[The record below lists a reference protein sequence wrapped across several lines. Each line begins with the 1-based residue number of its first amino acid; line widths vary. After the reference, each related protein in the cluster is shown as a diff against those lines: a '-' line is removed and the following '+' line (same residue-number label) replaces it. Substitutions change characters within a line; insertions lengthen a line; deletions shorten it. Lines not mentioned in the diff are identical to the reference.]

1 MLKKILKL
9 IRKITFSVL
18 LLYGY
23 NLIMAPLNM
32 IVPINLITVGLLT
45 IFGSSALLGLI
56 FILLV
61 IF

>member
-1 MLKKILKL
+1 M
-9 IRKITFSVL
+9 F

-32 IVPINLITVGLLT
+32 MIPINIITIALITIL
-45 IFGSSALLGLI
+45 GSSALLGLI
-56 FILLV
+56 SILLV